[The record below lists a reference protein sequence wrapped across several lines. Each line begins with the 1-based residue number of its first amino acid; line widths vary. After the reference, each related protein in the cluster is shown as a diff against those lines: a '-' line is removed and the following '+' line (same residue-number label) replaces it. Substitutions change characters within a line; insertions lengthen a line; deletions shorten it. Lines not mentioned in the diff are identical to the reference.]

1 MDKLLKA
8 KATLPSRDLPLVG
21 VASRSSTRRRGSASL
36 KGSSRASLMLTR
48 LPSFRSGRAAL
59 RVLTRAH
66 RMHDHANRR
75 RYVHLGFAWIAFG
88 RPTRWLFAG
97 GAWRASLRY
106 YRARVAGH
114 RVRDRL
120 TAIRPISISESPI
133 EKNPGAPINCESKR
147 GSPIAKKSASGM
159 RLNDSSRKSKSNTE

>member
-21 VASRSSTRRRGSASL
+21 VASRSSTRRRGRASL

-75 RYVHLGFAWIAFG
+75 RRYVHLGFAWIAFG
-88 RPTRWLFAG
+88 IAWALLGGFSLAGLEGWPPFSSGLAWLAIGSRSSDGNPTHQHL
-97 GAWRASLRY
+97 
-106 YRARVAGH
+106 
-114 RVRDRL
+114 
-120 TAIRPISISESPI
+120 
-133 EKNPGAPINCESKR
+133 
-147 GSPIAKKSASGM
+147 
-159 RLNDSSRKSKSNTE
+159 